1 MNRPRRSAGDRVF
14 EALLRACPGHTRARF
29 GAGMRYAFDR
39 DRESAR
45 GAGARALAF
54 FWCATV
60 VDMLA
65 LAVRERTRGGPSIR
79 GSLTIDWRD
88 AWRSLHAAPMVT
100 AFAVVSLALGIGG
113 VTALF
118 SILNGLV
125 LKPLAVRE
133 PQRLVLLSVV
143 PQTKDGSGDSSWTYP
158 IWEAVR
164 DRHTE
169 FADGA
174 FAWAADRFNLSST
187 SSSDIVEGLWV
198 SGSLFEVLGV
208 SPAHGRTINVADDVR
223 GGGPDG
229 AVAVIGYGFWQRRF
243 GGAPDVVG
251 RTLTIERV
259 PFTIVGVTPPGF
271 FGPDVGRVFD
281 VAIPFGTEPL
291 VRPREHS
298 LDGRSVWWLN
308 IMARL
313 KPRLTAEQATARL
326 QSVQGAIRDAT
337 APIGHSVEARGRY
350 LAEPFALVPAAE
362 GRSPLR
368 RQYEAPLTA
377 ILWVAAL
384 VLLIA
389 CANIAN
395 LLIARA
401 STRRHELTLRLALG
415 ASRSRIARQLLAE
428 SLLLAGAGA
437 ALGVLLARWGSRTL
451 VAQLTTFATSVQLD
465 LGLDWRVVAFTTAVS
480 FGAVAL
486 FGVAPALSV
495 SRLSPNDALKEQGRS
510 ALLEGRGRVRQ
521 ASVILQVALSLALVV
536 SAGLFTRTFVA
547 LATRDAGFTPD
558 GVLLVTANLDRN
570 PAEGAARIALFEGFG
585 NAARDVAGVA
595 SVGVSYTTP
604 LARSGMNTM
613 IAVPADSTL
622 SRRERM
628 SWVNSVSPGWFATLG
643 LRLSAGRDFDARD
656 RTGAPFVAVVNRA
669 FLRRFLN
676 GGPGL
681 GARFTTKGPGPGT
694 GNPVYEIVGV
704 VEDAVY
710 RSLRAPMEPT
720 MYLPLGQWDGPPPF
734 VTIAVRAAAGP
745 PSNLVHAIA
754 AAIGRQD
761 PTAVLSFRLLDEQVT
776 ASMTQERLVAMLAGF
791 FGVLGLLL
799 AAIGLY
805 GVTSYAVSSRRAE
818 IGIRMAL
825 GASATGV
832 VAMVLRRVAWLVAA
846 GIVIGASLSA
856 WAATFVRTLLY
867 GLDARDPLT
876 FAAAAALLILVA
888 AVAAWI
894 PARHA
899 SRIDPMRALR
909 NS

>member
-1 MNRPRRSAGDRVF
+1 
-14 EALLRACPGHTRARF
+14 
-29 GAGMRYAFDR
+29 
-39 DRESAR
+39 
-45 GAGARALAF
+45 
-54 FWCATV
+54 
-60 VDMLA
+60 
-65 LAVRERTRGGPSIR
+65 
-79 GSLTIDWRD
+79 
-88 AWRSLHAAPMVT
+88 
-100 AFAVVSLALGIGG
+100 LG
-113 VTALF
+113 L
-118 SILNGLV
+118 
-125 LKPLAVRE
+125 
-133 PQRLVLLSVV
+133 
-143 PQTKDGSGDSSWTYP
+143 
-158 IWEAVR
+158 
-164 DRHTE
+164 
-169 FADGA
+169 
-174 FAWAADRFNLSST
+174 
-187 SSSDIVEGLWV
+187 
-198 SGSLFEVLGV
+198 
-208 SPAHGRTINVADDVR
+208 SPALGRTIHDADDVR
-223 GGGPDG
+223 GGGPEG

-259 PFTIVGVTPPGF
+259 PFTIVGVAPPRF

-281 VAIPFGTEPL
+281 VAIPLGTEPL
-291 VRPREHS
+291 VRPRDQS
-298 LDGRSVWWLN
+298 LDGRSVWWVN

-313 KPRLTAEQATARL
+313 KPGLTAEQATARL
-326 QSVQGAIRDAT
+326 QSLQPAIAEAT
-337 APIGHSVEARGRY
+337 RPVGHSAEDRARY

-401 STRRHELTLRLALG
+401 STRRHELALRLALG
-415 ASRSRIARQLLAE
+415 ASRARIARQLLAE
-428 SLLLAGAGA
+428 SMLLAGAGA
-437 ALGVLLARWGSRTL
+437 ALGLLLARWGSRAL
-451 VAQLTTFATSVQLD
+451 VAQLTTFATTVQLD

-486 FGVAPALSV
+486 FGVAPALGI

-510 ALLEGRGRVRQ
+510 ALLERRGRIRQ

-547 LATRDAGFTPD
+547 LATRDAGFTRD

-570 PAEGAARIALFEGFG
+570 PAEGAARIAVFEGFG

-595 SVGVSYTTP
+595 SAAVSFTTP
-604 LARSGMNTM
+604 LARNGMNTM
-613 IAVPADSTL
+613 VAVPADSTL

-628 SWVNSVSPGWFATLG
+628 SWVNAVSPGWFATFG

-656 RTGAPFVAVVNRA
+656 RAGAPFVAVVNRA
-669 FLRRFLN
+669 FVRRFLN
-676 GGPGL
+676 GAPGL

-734 VTIAVRAAAGP
+734 VTVAVRAAAGP
-745 PSNLVHAIA
+745 PSNLAHAVA

-761 PTAVLSFRLLDEQVT
+761 PTAVLSFRLLDDQVS

-799 AAIGLY
+799 AAVGLY

-825 GASATGV
+825 GATAKGV
-832 VAMVLRRVAWLVAA
+832 VAMVLRRVAWLVGM
-846 GIVIGASLSA
+846 GIAIGACLSA

-876 FAAAAALLILVA
+876 FTGAAILLVLVA
-888 AVAAWI
+888 ALAAWI

-899 SRIDPMRALR
+899 SRIDPMLALR
-909 NS
+909 QW